1 MEMQFMW
8 VGDKDAQEMYKLIW
22 HPGQENFADYQS
34 KHHVGTH
41 HVNVRPYYLHMDN
54 SPRFL
59 LQAFRL
65 STLKGCVGTLKDG
78 YVLEF
83 GTDLVFSIRYW
94 YGIFGIAIPIPEKS
108 LVRYFGIA
116 RCYIYI
122 VNIVKYIQLE
132 ILTA

>member
-8 VGDKDAQEMYKLIW
+8 VGDKVAQEMYKLIW
-22 HPGQENFADYQS
+22 HPGQENLADYQS

-78 YVLEF
+78 YVRRVPLPRVIPRRQSAPT
-83 GTDLVFSIRYW
+83 TDL
-94 YGIFGIAIPIPEKS
+94 
-108 LVRYFGIA
+108 
-116 RCYIYI
+116 
-122 VNIVKYIQLE
+122 
-132 ILTA
+132 